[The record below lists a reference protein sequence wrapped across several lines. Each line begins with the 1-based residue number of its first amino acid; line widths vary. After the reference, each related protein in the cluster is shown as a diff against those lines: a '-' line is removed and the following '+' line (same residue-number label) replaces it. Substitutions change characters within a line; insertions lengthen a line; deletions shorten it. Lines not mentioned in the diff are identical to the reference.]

1 MNIPPELFQP
11 LRRDIA
17 ATPPMARASVSY
29 WQDAVRRFKKSKL
42 ALLGLTIVFFLFA
55 AAIFGPMIS
64 PYTYRDQDLENGNR
78 PPSWAHPFGTDL
90 LGRDL
95 MTRVLYGARISLSIG
110 IVSSAVALT
119 VGVLYG
125 GVSGLSGGRVDE
137 VMMRIVDIIWGVPLL
152 LVVIMLMV
160 VLSPGLTTIFL
171 TFGMVYW
178 LGMARI
184 VRGQILSLK
193 EREYVLAARTLGA
206 SPLRVLLRH
215 LVPNT
220 MGPIIITVTLDV
232 PQAIF
237 LEAFLSYIGLGVSA
251 PMASWGVLASDGV
264 NAIRSYPWQ
273 LFFPAVAICM
283 AMLGFNFVGDG
294 LRDALDPHL
303 RR

>member
-29 WQDAVRRFKKSKL
+29 WQDALRRFKKSKL
-42 ALLGLTIVFFLFA
+42 ALLGLTIVLFLFA
-55 AAIFGPMIS
+55 AAIFGPVIS
-64 PYTYRDQDLENGNR
+64 PYSYRDQELENGNR
-78 PPSWAHPFGTDL
+78 PPSWTHPFGTDL

-95 MTRVLYGARISLSIG
+95 LTRVLYGARISLSIG

-125 GVSGLSGGRVDE
+125 GISGLAGGRVDE

-160 VLSPGLTTIFL
+160 VLSPGLMTIFL

-273 LFFPAVAICM
+273 LFFPAVAICL

>member
-42 ALLGLTIVFFLFA
+42 ALVGLTIVFFLFA

>member
-1 MNIPPELFQP
+1 VNIPPELFQP

-42 ALLGLTIVFFLFA
+42 ALVGLTIVFFLFA

>member
-1 MNIPPELFQP
+1 VNIPPELFQP